1 MGQVILEIPQNVNR
15 TFRIESE
22 KRAAEILEQLE
33 DNSEDKIKQATASGA
48 IKLPTRKRTKKISN
62 DVLGIWADREE
73 LGNEKESG
81 VVPPRRNNLREDG
94 EKVSGI
100 WSARPESAQEIAR
113 QIRERNRKV
122 T

>member
-22 KRAAEILEQLE
+22 QRAAEILEILE
-33 DNSEDKIKQATASGA
+33 DSKERLSKFERGVASGA
-48 IKLPTRKRTKKISN
+48 IKLPTRNDRRETGD

-73 LGNEKESG
+73 SG
-81 VVPPRRNNLREDG
+81 
-94 EKVSGI
+94 
-100 WSARPESAQEIAR
+100 QEIAR
-113 QIRERNRKV
+113 KIREGNRKV